1 MARKASPID
10 RLPIWVVI
18 LTCATITA
26 IGMGI
31 RQSMGLYMKP
41 ISEHLGLGI
50 EVFSMAIAIAN
61 IVWGLAAP
69 FTGAISDK
77 YGSGRVVIFGG
88 LCTAAGL
95 WLMYTASA
103 AIELYFSGVLL
114 GFGVAGAGINALVG
128 AVGRAAPP
136 ELRAA
141 AVAKLGIGSGIG
153 LLVALPYTHFLME
166 AVGWQTSLAILAAT
180 AMIMLPLAWPVSGK
194 PAAAGPDIKPQSLGE
209 ALKEALA
216 HPSFWLLNAGF
227 FVCGFH
233 VVFYAVH
240 LPSYVASQGI
250 DASIGVIGLTV
261 TGIGNLVGTYL
272 AGQWGKNGSKK
283 WGLTV
288 IYLCRAGIF
297 LCFLYLPIDG
307 MTIIALSAAL
317 GIFWLSTVPLTSS
330 LVSVFYGP
338 TWMTM
343 LYGIVFFSHQV
354 GSFLGAWMAGYL
366 FDQTQSY
373 DTMWWIS
380 VALGVFAAL
389 IHMPIAERPVN
400 RLTPKLT
407 TRQDAFVRVYLGSGD
422 ARLAYLQVYGPD
434 AIAETD
440 VDSAVNKLL
449 DDPVVSRRIA
459 QLRDMN
465 ADRLQVTVERLT
477 TMLLED
483 RAQAHQNGQ
492 YAAAVAATVGLAQL
506 HGKIPATVGGI
517 PLPDAEAAAMEA
529 ELIEFTRRGSRGT

>member
-1 MARKASPID
+1 MARKASAIE
-10 RLPIWVVI
+10 RLPIWAVI

-41 ISEHLGLGI
+41 MSGHLGLGI
-50 EVFSMAIAIAN
+50 EVFSMAIGIAN
-61 IVWGLAAP
+61 IVWGLASP

-77 YGSGRVVIFGG
+77 YGSGRVVIFGA
-88 LCTAAGL
+88 LCTSAGL
-95 WLMYTASA
+95 WLMYTADSA
-103 AIELYFSGVLL
+103 IHLYISGVFL
-114 GFGVAGAGINALVG
+114 GFGVAGAGINTLVG

-153 LLVALPYTHFLME
+153 LLIALPYTHFLIG
-166 AVGWQTSLAILAAT
+166 AIGWQASLAVLAST
-180 AMIMLPLAWPVSGK
+180 ALIILPLAWPVSGK
-194 PAAAGPDIKPQSLGE
+194 PPAADPDIKPQSLGAALSE
-209 ALKEALA
+209 ALS

-250 DASIGVIGLTV
+250 DASVGVIGLTV
-261 TGIGNLVGTYL
+261 IGIGNLVGTYL
-272 AGQWGKNGSKK
+272 AGQWGRKGSKK
-283 WGLTV
+283 WGLTF
-288 IYLCRAGIF
+288 IYLCRAALF
-297 LCFLYLPIDG
+297 LCFLYVPING
-307 MTIIALSAAL
+307 VTIIALSAAL
-317 GIFWLSTVPLTSS
+317 GLFWLSTVPLTSS

-343 LYGIVFFSHQV
+343 LYGIVFLSHQI
-354 GSFLGAWMAGYL
+354 GSFMGAWMAGYL
-366 FDQTQSY
+366 FDRTQSY

-380 VALGVFAAL
+380 VALGLFAAL
-389 IHMPIAERPVN
+389 IHIPIAERPVR
-400 RLTPKLT
+400 RLLRRLT
-407 TRQDAFVRVYLGSGD
+407 TRQDGFVRAYLGSGD

-434 AIAETD
+434 AMAQTD
-440 VDSAVNKLL
+440 VDGEVNKLL
-449 DDPVVSRRIA
+449 SDPVVRKRIL

-465 ADRLQVTVERLT
+465 ADRLQMTVERLT
-477 TMLLED
+477 AMLIED
-483 RAQAHQNGQ
+483 RTHAHQSGQ

-506 HGKIPATVGGI
+506 HGKIQATDGGI
-517 PLPDAEAAAMEA
+517 PLPDAEAASMEA
-529 ELIEFTRRGSRGT
+529 ELIEFTRRANRE